1 MKRKICVVSTSRAD
15 YGLLF
20 WLLKEIEKSRFL
32 ELSLVLSGSHLE
44 ERLGLTYKE
53 IERDFKHFYKVPLG
67 LENDDETAL
76 CLAFSAGVAGFSK
89 VLEQIRPD
97 IMVLLGDR
105 YEMLS
110 AGVAGMLRAVPLA
123 HIHGGESTQ
132 GAIDEGIRHA
142 LTKMS
147 HIHFCA
153 TSLYKKRIIQLGE
166 NPAMVYNVGGLGVE
180 NIKRLE
186 LLSKK
191 DFENSLG
198 FKLGKKNILV
208 TFHPQNIEKKS
219 ASKQFSQIL
228 NALDSLKDTH
238 FIFTGANADNGGK
251 IINEMAQSYCLK
263 NQEKAIFVMSLG
275 QLRYLS
281 AIKHADIV
289 LGNSSSG
296 ISEAPSLKKATI
308 NIGNRQKG
316 RIKAPSIIDVKC
328 DKSAILKAIKKAYS
342 KDFQAKLKSVK
353 NPYGSGFASKKIIKV
368 LENIKLNGILQKKFY
383 DLDAKCIK

>member
-32 ELSLVLSGSHLE
+32 ELSLLLSGSHLE

-53 IERDFKHFYKVPLG
+53 VQRDFKHFYKVPLG

-89 VLEQIRPD
+89 VLEQIKPD

-153 TSLYKKRIIQLGE
+153 TSLYKRRIIQLGE
-166 NPAMVYNVGGLGVE
+166 NPARVYNVGGLGVE

-186 LLSKK
+186 LLDKK

-208 TFHPQNIEKKS
+208 TFHPQTIEKKS

-251 IINEMAQSYCLK
+251 IINEMTQSYCLK
-263 NQEKAIFVMSLG
+263 NPKKAIFVMSLG

-316 RIKAPSIIDVKC
+316 RIKALSIIDTKC
-328 DKSAILKAIKKAYS
+328 DKSKILKAIKKAYS

-353 NPYGSGFASKKIIKV
+353 NPYDSGFASKKIIKV
-368 LENIKLNGILQKKFY
+368 LENIKLNGILKKKFY

>member
-32 ELSLVLSGSHLE
+32 ELSLLLSGSHLE
-44 ERLGLTYKE
+44 ERFGLTYKE
-53 IERDFKHFYKVPLG
+53 VQRDFKHFYKVPLG

-89 VLEQIRPD
+89 VLEQIKPD

-110 AGVAGMLRAVPLA
+110 AGVAGMLSSVPLA

-132 GAIDEGIRHA
+132 GAIDEEIRHA

-153 TSLYKKRIIQLGE
+153 TSLYKRRIIQLGE
-166 NPAMVYNVGGLGVE
+166 NPARVYNVGGLGVE

-191 DFENSLG
+191 DFENSIG

-208 TFHPQNIEKKS
+208 TFHPQTIEKKS

-251 IINEMAQSYCLK
+251 IINEMAQSYGLK
-263 NQEKAIFVMSLG
+263 NPKKAIFAISLG

-316 RIKAPSIIDVKC
+316 RIKAASIIDTKC
-328 DKSAILKAIKKAYS
+328 DKSKILKAIKKAYS

-353 NPYGSGFASKKIIKV
+353 NPYDSGFASKKIIKV
-368 LENIKLNGILQKKFY
+368 LENIKLNGILKKKFY